1 MPGQNPV
8 VAEHYQDQ
16 FQTISFPL
24 HGSTITRG
32 AITPL
37 LYVEKRQIVI
47 DDVRLIT
54 RNGEA
59 SLTIDVGFMPGAT
72 PTGATWTGT
81 YTCSVAAS
89 TTVTIVS
96 TVSGSLSVGDRLV
109 DQDSGAV
116 LSNIPADAYIA
127 SFGTYPISATN
138 LTGTVIINTA
148 ATGTSTGA
156 SGEAT
161 SFKSVLTAPM
171 SAATDNTIVVGA
183 INSNLTTIPTAAPNS
198 LEVTEA
204 NNVVPGPV
212 TVGTTTTLGNVIG
225 IEARGAA
232 TTNYVGTLQIRYR
245 ERLA

>member
-8 VAEHYQDQ
+8 VAEHYKDQ

-37 LYVEKRQIVI
+37 LQVEKRQIVI

-54 RNGEA
+54 RDGEA

-72 PTGATWTGT
+72 PTGKTWSGT
-81 YTCSVAAS
+81 YTCSAATT
-89 TTVTIVS
+89 TTVTIDS
-96 TVSGSLSVGDRLV
+96 TVSGSLAVGDRLV
-109 DQDSGAV
+109 DQDSGAA
-116 LSNIPADAYIA
+116 LTNIPVGAYIA
-127 SFGTYPISATN
+127 SFGTYTVASG
-138 LTGTVIINTA
+138 TGTVIINSA
-148 ATGTSTGA
+148 ATGTSSGA

-161 SFKSVLTAPM
+161 SFKSVLKAPM
-171 SAATDNTIVVGA
+171 SAATDNVVVVA
-183 INSNLTTIPTAAPNS
+183 DINYSTSTLPTAAPNS
-198 LEVTEA
+198 LAVTSA
-204 NNVVPGPV
+204 NNILLGPIATPATAGVV
-212 TVGTTTTLGNVIG
+212 LG

-245 ERLA
+245 ESLA

>member
-16 FQTISFPL
+16 LQTISFPL

-37 LYVEKRQIVI
+37 LYVEKRQIVV

-54 RNGEA
+54 RTGV
-59 SLTIDVGFMPGAT
+59 SSVTVDVGFLPGAT

-81 YTCSVAAS
+81 LSSTSS
-89 TTVTIVS
+89 TTVTINS
-96 TVSGSLSVGDRLV
+96 TVSGSLAVGDRLV
-109 DQDSGAV
+109 PLTGTAITSMP
-116 LSNIPADAYIA
+116 NEAYIA
-127 SFGTYPISATN
+127 SFGTYTVAAG
-138 LTGTVIINTA
+138 TGTVIINSATTGTISSVSTA
-148 ATGTSTGA
+148 AR
-156 SGEAT
+156 
-161 SFKSVLTAPM
+161 SFNSVLTAPM

-183 INSNLTTIPTAAPNS
+183 INSNQSTVPTAAPNNLS
-198 LEVTEA
+198 VTTP
-204 NNVVPGPV
+204 NNVVPGPTTSGST
-212 TVGTTTTLGNVIG
+212 TVLGSVLG

>member
-8 VAEHYQDQ
+8 VAEHYPNQ

-24 HGSTITRG
+24 HGSTVTRG

-54 RNGEA
+54 RNGET
-59 SLTIDVGFMPGAT
+59 SLTLDVGFTPGAT

-81 YTCSVAAS
+81 YTCSVAAG
-89 TTVTIVS
+89 TTVTIAS

-127 SFGTYPISATN
+127 SFGTYTVAAG
-138 LTGTVIINTA
+138 TGTVIINSA
-148 ATGTSTGA
+148 ATGPSTGA

-183 INSNLTTIPTAAPNS
+183 VNSNLTTIPTTAPNS

-204 NNVVPGPV
+204 NNIVLGPV

-245 ERLA
+245 ECLA